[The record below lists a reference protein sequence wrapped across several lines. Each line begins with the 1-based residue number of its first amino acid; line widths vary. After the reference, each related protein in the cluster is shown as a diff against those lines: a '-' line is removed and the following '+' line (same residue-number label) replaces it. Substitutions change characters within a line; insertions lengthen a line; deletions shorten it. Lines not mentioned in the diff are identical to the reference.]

1 MVHLDSHLKKYEMKT
16 YIKNILSG
24 IVIAASLPF
33 LFSYAPQKKTRLFS
47 PDKKNE
53 WYIWLEKSGKN
64 NDPKKVF
71 VFENDVLHV
80 SGEEFGYIVTE
91 KKYRNFHFTV
101 EFKWGE
107 KKYPPREKEKRD
119 GGIIYL
125 IDFYNGDKIWPRSI
139 EFQIQEGDCGDFWM
153 TDSTTIIYKNAKTMA
168 ERGHRE
174 IKFLDAEKP
183 NGEWNKA
190 EVIVKDNKIIHKLNG
205 KIVNEGSNP
214 SIKEGNILLQSEGAE
229 LYYRNAEIEEL

>member
-1 MVHLDSHLKKYEMKT
+1 MKT
-16 YIKNILSG
+16 NSKHILFS
-24 IVIAASLPF
+24 IAFAAALSF
-33 LFSYAPQKKTRLFS
+33 LFSYASKKKTRLFL
-47 PDKKNE
+47 PDQKNE
-53 WYIWLEKSGKN
+53 WYIWLENSGK

-71 VFENDVLHV
+71 VFESDVLHV

-107 KKYPPREKEKRD
+107 KKYPPRENAKRD
-119 GGIIYL
+119 AGILYL
-125 IDFYNGDKIWPRSI
+125 IHFYSGDKIWPRSL

-153 TDSTTIIYKNAKTMA
+153 TDSTTIVYKNATTKA

-174 IKFLDAEKP
+174 IKFIDAEKP

-190 EVIVKDNKIIHKLNG
+190 EVIVKDDKIIHILNG

-214 SIKEGNILLQSEGAE
+214 SIKEGNILLLSEGAE
-229 LYYRNAEIEEL
+229 LYYKNAEIEELD